1 MATISDGLAW
11 GRTQVGKPY
20 CTDWDKRF
28 GPNCYD
34 CSGLVIRVLERGGMA
49 PGTIPSNSAD
59 MCRWLLRN
67 PKYRLDRAAAR
78 NTPGA
83 ILLYGGTSG
92 YGAAGHVGLSLGG
105 GQTLESSGSKNGV
118 GIYSFD
124 RLPWGDFMRAP
135 GVIYGSA
142 PTTPIPT
149 PLPSPIPPIL
159 FLSEEQMRLVRGA
172 DTPHV
177 WLVIGMFKHHIT
189 AEFYPHWLNVA
200 RGTPGAV
207 DQAGNEFIWPQR
219 MVDSLVDTATLAR
232 K

>member
-1 MATISDGLAW
+1 MVTINDGLAW
-11 GRTQVGKPY
+11 GKTQVGKPY
-20 CTDWDKRF
+20 CTDWNTRF

-34 CSGLVIRVLERGGMA
+34 CSGLVTRVLERGGMA
-49 PGTIPSNSAD
+49 SGALPTNSAD

-67 PKYRLDRAAAR
+67 PKYRLDRTTAR

-83 ILLYGGTSG
+83 IILLGGVDG
-92 YGAAGHVGLSLGG
+92 YGPKGHVGLSLGG
-105 GQTLESSGSKNGV
+105 GKTLESAGSKNGV
-118 GIYSFD
+118 GIYDFD

-135 GVIYGSA
+135 GVIYGVEPAA
-142 PTTPIPT
+142 PLPT
-149 PLPSPIPPIL
+149 PLPSPVPPML
-159 FLSEEQMRLVRGA
+159 FEEEDMRLVRGA

-177 WLVIGMFKHHIT
+177 WLVTGPFKHHVT

-207 DQAGNEFIWPQR
+207 DQSGKEFVWPQR
-219 MVDSLVDTATLAR
+219 MVDSLVDVATLAR